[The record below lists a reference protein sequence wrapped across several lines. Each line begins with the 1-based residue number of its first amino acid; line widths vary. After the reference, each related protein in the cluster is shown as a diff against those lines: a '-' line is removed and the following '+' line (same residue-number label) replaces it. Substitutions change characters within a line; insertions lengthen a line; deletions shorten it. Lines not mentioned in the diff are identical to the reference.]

1 MSGSPIVRALRATES
16 VRAGDDTAAAAQR
29 ALRRVL
35 ARSRLDGAL
44 RGSWLGHPVHPLLV
58 TVPIGAW
65 VSAAL
70 LDAAGS
76 QEEAARRV
84 VGAAMVSLLPTA
96 VTGLADWS
104 GLDDRRRRVGLL
116 HAAGNVVSA
125 AFLGA
130 SYAARRQGRHRTGAL
145 LSLVGVLPLGVAGA
159 LGGHLSYAQGAGV
172 GRWAEASPDAGRT
185 EGDGS
190 AGSVGSLD
198 TAETVDTAET
208 AETAGTPDIGLIPGA
223 GPEANPT

>member
-16 VRAGDDTAAAAQR
+16 VRVGDDVGAAVQR
-29 ALRRVL
+29 GLRRVL
-35 ARSRLDGAL
+35 TGSRLDGAL

-70 LDAAGS
+70 LDAAGG

-84 VGAAMVSLLPTA
+84 VGAGMLSLLPTA

-104 GLDDRRRRVGLL
+104 GLDDRRRRVGML

-130 SYAARRQGRHRTGAL
+130 SYVARRQGRHRTGAL
-145 LSLVGVLPLGVAGA
+145 LSLVGALPLGVAGA

-185 EGDGS
+185 EREGPADLADTAATTDTADAAGS
-190 AGSVGSLD
+190 AD
-198 TAETVDTAET
+198 TGA
-208 AETAGTPDIGLIPGA
+208 IPGA